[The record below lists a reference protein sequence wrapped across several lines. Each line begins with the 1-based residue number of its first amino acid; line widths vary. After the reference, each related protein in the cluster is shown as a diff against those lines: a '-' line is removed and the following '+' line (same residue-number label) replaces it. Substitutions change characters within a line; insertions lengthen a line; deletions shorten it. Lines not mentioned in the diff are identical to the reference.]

1 MNTKVRKW
9 GNSLAVR
16 IPKVVAEEAG
26 IYEESEVEMNSVDGK
41 IVISPSLTR
50 RYSLKKLL
58 SKVKEEN
65 LRGETDTGEVVGKE
79 EW

>member
-50 RYSLKKLL
+50 KYSLKKLL

-65 LRGETDTGEVVGKE
+65 MHGETGTGEAVGKE

>member
-50 RYSLKKLL
+50 KYSLKKLL

-65 LRGETDTGEVVGKE
+65 LHGETDMGEAVGKE

>member
-1 MNTKVRKW
+1 MSTKVRKW

-26 IYEESEVEMNSVDGK
+26 VYEESEVEMNSVDGK

-50 RYSLKKLL
+50 KYSLKKLL
-58 SKVKEEN
+58 SNVRKEK
-65 LRGETDTGEVVGKE
+65 LHGETDTGEAVGRE